1 MGGETIQGRP
11 SAGRVALHSDPKM
24 LQIYLLKDNLVS
36 EPPKSYFELA
46 DQLANFCGAE
56 EKHKQLFVMAIIED
70 DHNMIKQHFDH
81 AGIRN
86 LIADEEQEFFYY
98 RKDQENSG
106 QGVFERVLKV
116 AEGYATKKKIRIFA
130 NTGVGRP
137 KGPKEKRK
145 RSKRISRDDS
155 ETNSDTSDYY
165 LVSSDEDS
173 EDDSSSD
180 DDGSGSD
187 GNKVILAILTSGKL
201 PRRKKTWLKENENI
215 ATAGELA
222 VSSNPSPTCRK

>member
-1 MGGETIQGRP
+1 
-11 SAGRVALHSDPKM
+11 M
-24 LQIYLLKDNLVS
+24 LQIYLLKDNLVT

-56 EKHKQLFVMAIIED
+56 EKHQQLLVLAIIED
-70 DHNMIKQHFDH
+70 DHNMIKQHFDR

-86 LIADEEQEFFYY
+86 LKADEEQEFFYY
-98 RKDQENSG
+98 GKDQEGDGPKGVPQSENSG
-106 QGVFERVLKV
+106 QEVFERVLKV
-116 AEGYATKKKIRIFA
+116 AEGYAAKKKIRIFA

-145 RSKRISRDDS
+145 RSKRITPDDS
-155 ETNSDTSDYY
+155 ETNNDTSDYY
-165 LVSSDEDS
+165 LVSSDEDW

-180 DDGSGSD
+180 DDVSGSD
-187 GNKVILAILTSGKL
+187 GKKGKLAIITSGKL

-215 ATAGELA
+215 ATAGEVA